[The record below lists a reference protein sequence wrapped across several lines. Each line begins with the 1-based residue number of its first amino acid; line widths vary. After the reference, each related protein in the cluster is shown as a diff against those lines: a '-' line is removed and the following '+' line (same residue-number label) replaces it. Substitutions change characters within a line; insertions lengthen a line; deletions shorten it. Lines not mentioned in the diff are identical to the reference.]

1 MNPMPIN
8 LNRKLSL
15 VGFVSI
21 LVISAGIVVT
31 SRFSASK
38 ISPIESSILIPSAS
52 PNVESSKSPANP
64 EQPIIGKLSIASAG
78 IFDLPIVIGTD
89 AKTLDTGMAGAYDW
103 SGPGE
108 NGVFAVTAHRV
119 GAGGPF
125 LNLDKIAI
133 GESIYVISAK
143 GQNFEYQVT
152 SVKVVKPSATE
163 VLKGPQDESRIVL
176 ITCTPVSTYADR
188 LVVTGELVN

>member
-1 MNPMPIN
+1 MPIN
-8 LNRKLSL
+8 STRKLAL
-15 VGFVSI
+15 VGIVSI
-21 LVISAGIVVT
+21 LVIGVGIVVT
-31 SRFSASK
+31 SRFPASQL
-38 ISPIESSILIPSAS
+38 SPTESLVLIPSAS
-52 PNVESSKSPANP
+52 PNVESSPIPPNP
-64 EQPIIGKLSIASAG
+64 EQPIIGRLSIASAG

-89 AKTLDTGMAGAYDW
+89 TKTLDTGMAGAYDW

-163 VLKGPQDESRIVL
+163 VLKGPKNESRIVL
-176 ITCTPVSTYADR
+176 ITCTPISTYSDR